1 MSKNG
6 KKHAYGDANPLEI
19 VLGTATNRWV
29 EDPREALRVDEHF
42 HLASMD
48 RAATPGWA
56 GSESDAVAYTAAVTP
71 LLGAL
76 QEKLFAAA
84 KEGSDRRV
92 LVVAQ
97 GLDTAGKGGIARHV
111 MGLVD
116 PQGVRM
122 TAFKAPTPE
131 EKEHDF
137 LWRIWKAV
145 PGPGT
150 IGLFDRSH
158 YEDMLVPGAAGTLDD
173 EGFDRYV
180 GQIHDFERQLIDQG
194 TTVVKIALMVSYEEQ
209 GLRLL
214 ERVDRPDKRWKY
226 SGNDMNVR
234 GQWFNYQSIYERVLR
249 ATSFEEAPWY
259 VIPADNK
266 WYSHLAVTEMLLRSL
281 AETEVHWPPA
291 RFDVDTERDRVRATL
306 SPQAL
311 ARYDARIQA
320 KLAKVDARITVI
332 EDAATI
338 LVFSAEPAP
347 TPAPASGAAP
357 GDAPAQ
363 SVGAGPD
370 GAGSGGT
377 GSGGAASPAA
387 QQVADDAGKHPGK
400 GGKGPKSVGKPS
412 KGGKAAKPGKTGKGT
427 RKAVKKA
434 AAKAARK
441 AEKARR
447 SHS

>member
-122 TAFKAPTPE
+122 TAFKTPTPE

-266 WYSHLAVTEMLLRSL
+266 WYSRLAVTELLLRSL

-347 TPAPASGAAP
+347 TPAPAPGAAP
-357 GDAPAQ
+357 GAAPAQ
-363 SVGAGPD
+363 SVGA
-370 GAGSGGT
+370 

-400 GGKGPKSVGKPS
+400 GGKGSKSAGKPS
-412 KGGKAAKPGKTGKGT
+412 KGGKAAKLGKTGKGT
-427 RKAVKKA
+427 RKAVKKT